1 MFKLNLKIAWRNL
14 WKNKGYT
21 FINILG
27 LSIGMASCILI
38 FIFIRY
44 QMSFDEGFKNE
55 DKIYRVVSSWDYVD
69 GNQFFSQ
76 GVPLPLTPA
85 MRNDFSP
92 YIEKIAAIQNS
103 AGLIKVVDASGKEKL
118 KSIENVFYVEPDFFE
133 VFNYNWLSGNN
144 KSLGNP
150 GNIVLS
156 KEMADKFFGDWKS
169 ALGKSINFDGSQNY
183 TVTGVIDDVAENNSI
198 PLKIMLPYKSFK
210 DRNMVNWG
218 SVGSNS
224 ESYFKLKPNVD
235 VETLN
240 GPLKAFIKKYYVEN
254 APGKE
259 GHLFQR
265 LRDIHYNDKFG
276 NFSGKIMPKKQ
287 LYGLAIIGFFL
298 MVTASINFIN
308 LATAQAVSRSKEVGV
323 RKVMGS
329 QRSQLVIQF
338 LTETLTIVFISL
350 LIGSVLTE
358 IALPGMQRLF
368 ESKISFSIF
377 QHPVIL
383 VFMFCLVVFVSLLA
397 GFYPAIVMSGFNP
410 ALAIK
415 NKVVANT
422 GGLGLRKIL
431 VVVQFAITVTLII
444 GTLVILQQMKY
455 IREQPLGF
463 NPIAVAMVDLP
474 NDSLTT
480 PRFATFKM
488 QLKQIP
494 GVKEVSFCRTAPSS
508 QNNNGNSFSYNG
520 GKDAEFQVNT
530 KNADEDYL
538 KTFDLKL
545 AAGRNLVKS
554 DTTNEYLVNETLL
567 KKLNVRNP
575 NEAIGKMISMG
586 GMKAPI
592 VGVIQDFKNKSLHE
606 NIDPILIGA
615 LKPRFFYAAIKLDSK
630 QMLQTMKTVEGIW
643 QKTFPESVYNE
654 SFLNEE
660 INNYY
665 QGERIMGTL
674 FKVFAGVIIFISF
687 IGLFGLISF
696 VATQRTK
703 EVAIRKVLGAS
714 TIELVKMLNGSFL
727 IMVFIA
733 NLVAWPLA
741 YLFVSKWLAGFAY
754 RIDISIWP
762 FALAMVISM
771 AITLITVSIRS
782 YKAAVANTIDALKY
796 E

>member
-21 FINILG
+21 LINILG

-44 QMSFDEGFKNE
+44 QMSFDKGFKDENR
-55 DKIYRVVSSWDYVD
+55 IYRVVSIWDYAD
-69 GNQFFSQ
+69 GNRFYSQ
-76 GVPLPLTPA
+76 GVPLPLAPA
-85 MRNDFSP
+85 MREDFSP
-92 YIEKIAAIQNS
+92 YIEKISAIENS
-103 AGLIKVVDASGKEKL
+103 AGLIKITDPSGKEKL
-118 KSIENVFYVEPDFFE
+118 KSIEDVFYIEPDFFE
-133 VFNYNWLSGNN
+133 IFNYKWLSGSYN
-144 KSLGNP
+144 SLSDP
-150 GNIVLS
+150 SHAVIS
-156 KEMADKFFGDWKS
+156 KEMANKFFGDWRA
-169 ALGKSINFDGSQNY
+169 ALGKTINFEGNINY
-183 TVTGVIDDVAENNSI
+183 TIGGVIDDIPENNSVQ
-198 PLKIMLPYKSFK
+198 LKIMFPYKSFK
-210 DRNMVNWG
+210 DRDAKNWG
-218 SVGSNS
+218 SVSSSS
-224 ESYFKLKPNVD
+224 EAYVKLKPNITI
-235 VETLN
+235 ETLN
-240 GPLKAFIKKYYVEN
+240 GPLKSFNKKYYVEK

-259 GHLFQR
+259 SHLLQP
-265 LRDIHYNDKFG
+265 LNEIHYNEKFG
-276 NFSGKIMPKKQ
+276 NFSGRIMPENQ
-287 LYGLAIIGFFL
+287 LYGLVVIGFFL
-298 MVTASINFIN
+298 MVVASINFIN

-329 QRSQLVIQF
+329 QRSQLIVQF
-338 LTETLTIVFISL
+338 LTETFTIVFISL
-350 LIGSVLTE
+350 LVGSVLTE
-358 IALPGMQRLF
+358 MALPAMQNLF
-368 ESKISFSIF
+368 SSKISFSIF

-383 VFMFCLVVFVSLLA
+383 VFMLCLVVFVSVLA
-397 GFYPAIVMSGFNP
+397 GFYPAVVMSGFNP

-415 NKVVANT
+415 NKIAANT

-431 VVVQFAITVTLII
+431 VVAQFAITAVLII

-463 NPIAVAMVDLP
+463 NPKAIAMVDLP
-474 NDSLTT
+474 NDSLTIQ
-480 PRFATFKM
+480 RFSTFKT
-488 QLKQIP
+488 QLKQVA
-494 GVKEVSFCRTAPSS
+494 GVEQVSFCRTAPSS
-508 QNNNGNSFSYNG
+508 QNNNGNTFTFNNSETVS
-520 GKDAEFQVNT
+520 FQVNT

-554 DTTNEYLVNETLL
+554 DTINEYLVNETLL
-567 KKLNVRNP
+567 KKLNIRNP

-606 NIDPILIGA
+606 NIDPILVGA
-615 LKPRFFYAAIKLDSK
+615 LKPRFFYAAIRLDSK
-630 QMLQTMKTVEGIW
+630 QMLSTMKTVEQIW
-643 QKTFPESVYNE
+643 QKTFPEYVYNE
-654 SFLNEE
+654 SFLNED

-665 QGERIMGTL
+665 QGEKILGTL

-696 VATQRTK
+696 VATQRTR

-727 IMVFIA
+727 LMVFIA

-741 YLFVSKWLAGFAY
+741 YLFVSKWLSGFAY

-762 FALAMVISM
+762 FVLAMLISM
-771 AITLITVSIRS
+771 CITLITVSLRS
-782 YKAAVANTIDALKY
+782 YKAAVSNTIDALKY

>member
-55 DKIYRVVSSWDYVD
+55 DKIYRVVSTWDYAD
-69 GNQFFSQ
+69 GNQFSSQ

-92 YIEKIAAIQNS
+92 YIEKISAIQQS
-103 AGLIKVVDASGKEKL
+103 AGLIKIKDAAGKERL
-118 KSIENVFYVEPDFFE
+118 KTIESVFYLEPDFFE
-133 VFNYNWLSGNN
+133 IFNYNWLSGNYN
-144 KSLGNP
+144 SLTDP
-150 GNIVLS
+150 GNVVIS
-156 KEMADKFFGDWKS
+156 KEMANKFFGDWKN
-169 ALGKSINFDGSQNY
+169 ALGKSINFDGKINY
-183 TVTGVIDDVAENNSI
+183 TVSGVIDDVAENNSI

-210 DRNMVNWG
+210 DRNMTNWG

-224 ESYFKLKPNVD
+224 ETYIKLKSNVNI
-235 VETLN
+235 ETLA
-240 GPLKAFIKKYYVEN
+240 GPLKSFLKKYYVEN

-259 GHLFQR
+259 GHLFQP
-265 LRDIHYNDKFG
+265 LTDIHYNEKFG
-276 NFSGKIMPKKQ
+276 NFSGRIMPKKQ
-287 LYGLAIIGFFL
+287 LWGLAVIGFFL

-329 QRSQLVIQF
+329 QRSQLVTQF
-338 LTETLTIVFISL
+338 LTETLTIVLISL

-358 IALPGMQRLF
+358 IALPGMQSLF
-368 ESKISFSIF
+368 DSKISFSIF
-377 QHPVIL
+377 QHPIIL
-383 VFMFCLVVFVSLLA
+383 VFMLLLVVFVSLLA
-397 GFYPAIVMSGFNP
+397 GFYPAVVMSGFNP

-415 NKVVANT
+415 NKISANT

-463 NPIAVAMVDLP
+463 NPTAIAMVDLP

-480 PRFATFKM
+480 QRFATFKT
-488 QLKQIP
+488 QLKQVP
-494 GVKEVSFCRTAPSS
+494 GVEEVSFCRTAPSS
-508 QNNNGNSFSYNG
+508 QNNNGSSFSYNG
-520 GKDAEFQVNT
+520 GKDADFQVNT

-545 AAGRNLVKS
+545 VAGRNLVKS
-554 DTTNEYLVNETLL
+554 DTINEYLVNETLL

-615 LKPRFFYAAIKLDSK
+615 LKPRFFYAAIKLNSK
-630 QMLQTMKTVEGIW
+630 QMLGTMKTVEKIW
-643 QKTFPESVYNE
+643 QNTFPESVYNE

-665 QGERIMGTL
+665 QGEKIMGTL

-727 IMVFIA
+727 LMVFIA

-741 YLFVSKWLAGFAY
+741 YLFVSRWLSGFAY

-762 FALAMVISM
+762 FALAMLISM